1 MEQILE
7 SAYYENKDRWDEF
20 ARDQGGLEI
29 CDDTTGKPIYTISG
43 Y

>member
-1 MEQILE
+1 MNQILS
-7 SAYYENKDRWDEF
+7 SAYYENKDKWDKV

-29 CDDTTGKPIYTISG
+29 CDDTTGEPIYTISG